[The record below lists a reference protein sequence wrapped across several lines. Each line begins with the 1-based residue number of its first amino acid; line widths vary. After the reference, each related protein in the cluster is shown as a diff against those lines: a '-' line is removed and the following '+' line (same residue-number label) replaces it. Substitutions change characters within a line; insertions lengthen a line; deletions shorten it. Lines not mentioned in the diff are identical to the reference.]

1 MMNYKYIE
9 QLLERYWE
17 CQTTLEE
24 EAILRA
30 FFAQDNVPVEL
41 LQYRQLFIAQNEE
54 KKEVR
59 ISDDFEERMLSI
71 ISDEKP
77 VKARSI
83 TLSQRLRPL
92 YRASAVVAIIITLG
106 TAAQKATEPTD
117 SPYPSQIAKQPAVHK
132 GPSVAVKDSVKSDSI
147 KFGGQHSRLQ
157 TVPETIIK

>member
-1 MMNYKYIE
+1 MDYKYIE

-41 LQYRQLFIAQNEE
+41 LQYRQIFIAQSEE
-54 KKEVR
+54 QKQVR
-59 ISDDFEERMLSI
+59 ISDDFESRILAVI
-71 ISDEKP
+71 NDEKP
-77 VKARSI
+77 VKARTI

-92 YRASAVVAIIITLG
+92 YRAAAVVAVIVTLG

-117 SPYPSQIAKQPAVHK
+117 SPYPSQMAKEPAVSN
-132 GPSVAVKDSVKSDSI
+132 GPSVAVKDSVKSDTI
-147 KFGGQHSRLQ
+147 KFGKQHSQLNDM
-157 TVPETIIK
+157 PETIIK

>member
-1 MMNYKYIE
+1 MNYKYIE

-92 YRASAVVAIIITLG
+92 YRAVAVVAVIITLG
-106 TAAQKATEPTD
+106 TDRLALPFAD
-117 SPYPSQIAKQPAVHK
+117 SETACGTQRTVCC
-132 GPSVAVKDSVKSDSI
+132 
-147 KFGGQHSRLQ
+147 GQGQ
-157 TVPETIIK
+157 CEV